1 MKDLLERVAPKVAL
15 PGTARGREGSVGS
28 PGLAVAQD
36 AQSVWSRPSR
46 AVVGATTR
54 LVNWRHFDAFLLAF
68 LAALAL
74 GLRWRTL
81 WTNYWGDEAIAI
93 GIAAQPLHTLPR
105 ALVNDGSPP
114 LYYVMLH
121 FWMELFGR
129 SEPATHS
136 LSMAGA
142 LAGIPV
148 SWWCGGKLFGRWAA
162 RAAAALVATCA
173 YVGYYSTETRM
184 YSWLVLGALVAVTC
198 FVLAYGGA
206 GRRYWVAAVAA
217 MTAVLYTHYYGLY
230 LLGALAL
237 VGAAAAMGTRSFR
250 RLRATMLYG
259 LACAVAFA
267 PWVPQF
273 AYQFSHTG
281 APWAPTPRIPDL
293 FADPFNVLASAA
305 WPAVVVAIAF
315 AVLGRR
321 QHLPTG
327 SASHSAV
334 PGALRLLAPAED
346 RALGPSGTGS
356 RAMPSCPG
364 TSLML
369 VSAVPLV
376 TLALAWTGSQFV
388 NSWDPR
394 YLGVAVVPALLPLAG
409 GLARVR
415 GGLLVL
421 CGTVV
426 ALAATAVP
434 VLVGRGVTIENS
446 KSDVAYV
453 LGRLHGLLRPGDL
466 VISAQVTDA
475 PAVALDLGPK
485 FSYATP
491 LGRLADPLVVNW
503 SNLPTRLQSINAA
516 SNLAPLLDALPR
528 GHHVLLVDPTSWDRA
543 ESPQRYAGL
552 VEAEAVA
559 ANNEVLSDPS
569 LQVLVTE
576 TVPRFSDP
584 QHPMQATLFVKTAGR

>member
-1 MKDLLERVAPKVAL
+1 MKDLLERVAPKAAL
-15 PGTARGREGSVGS
+15 PDAARGREGSAGP
-28 PGLAVAQD
+28 PGLTVVQEAK
-36 AQSVWSRPSR
+36 SRWSRTSR
-46 AVVGATTR
+46 AVVAGVTR
-54 LVNWRHFDAFLLAF
+54 LANWRHFDAFLLAF
-68 LAALAL
+68 LAAVVL

-81 WTNYWGDEAIAI
+81 WTSYWGDEAIAI
-93 GIAAQPLHTLPR
+93 GIAAQPLHALPR

-148 SWWCGGKLFGRWAA
+148 SWWCGGKLFGRWVA
-162 RAAAALVATCA
+162 RGAAALVATCA
-173 YVGYYSTETRM
+173 YIGYYSTETRM
-184 YSWLVLGALVAVTC
+184 YSWLALGSVLAVTC

-206 GRRYWVAAVAA
+206 GRRYWVAAAAA
-217 MTAVLYTHYYGLY
+217 MTAVLYIHYYGLY

-237 VGAAAAMGTRSFR
+237 VGTAAAMVAGSVE
-250 RLRATMLYG
+250 RLRATVMYG
-259 LACAVAFA
+259 LACAAAFA

-281 APWAPTPRIPDL
+281 APWAPTPRIWDL
-293 FADPFNVLASAA
+293 FVDPFNVLASAA

-315 AVLGRR
+315 AVLWRR
-321 QHLPTG
+321 R
-327 SASHSAV
+327 SVADSESDRAS
-334 PGALRLLAPAED
+334 PAELQLIATEGPARSARSVGF
-346 RALGPSGTGS
+346 RATLSRPGP
-356 RAMPSCPG
+356 
-364 TSLML
+364 SLML
-369 VSAVPLV
+369 LSAVPLV
-376 TLALAWTGSQFV
+376 TLALAWIGSQFV

-434 VLVGRGVTIENS
+434 VLVGRGVTVENS
-446 KSDVAYV
+446 KSDVAYL

-475 PAVALDLGPK
+475 PAVALDLGTK
-485 FSYATP
+485 FIYATP

-516 SNLAPLLDALPR
+516 SNLAPLLAALPEGR
-528 GHHVLLVDPTSWDRA
+528 HVLLVDPTSWDRA

-559 ANNEVLSDPS
+559 TNTEVLSDPS
-569 LQVLVTE
+569 LQVVATE
-576 TVPRFSDP
+576 TVPRFTDP